1 MARLFGT
8 DGVRGVAGTELTAQM
23 CFDIG
28 RAAATV
34 LTANCST
41 GKPRILVGR
50 DTRISGDMVQ
60 AALSAGFCAAG
71 AVAIPVGIIPTP
83 ALAWLTREYKADAA
97 AMISASH
104 NPMEYNG
111 IKFFNSNGYKLD
123 DALEDRIEAM
133 VRGALH
139 TIDLPNGAGIGTIE
153 PVSTAVDDYVSY
165 ILTTIDTR
173 LDGMK
178 AAVDCANGSASLTA
192 PAALKKLG
200 VTLDVIHQEP
210 NGVNINAG
218 CGSTHMEDIQKL
230 TLSSGADI
238 GLAFDGD
245 ADRLLAVDE
254 KGNLVNGDQIM
265 AICGTYLKGK
275 GKLHNNTIVATIMSN
290 LGLFQMAEREGIR
303 IPKTKVGDRYVLE
316 KMLEEGDNLGG
327 EQSGHVIFLDHNT
340 TGDGL
345 ITALQL
351 LSVMKHTGKKLSE
364 LAEVMTML
372 PQVVVNVP
380 VENERK
386 YDYIDDAEIMET
398 IRRTERLFEDSGR
411 VLIRPSGTEA
421 MVRIMIEGQDLPLM
435 QQKAE
440 EIAAV
445 MKRNLKI

>member
-28 RAAATV
+28 RSAAMV
-34 LTANCST
+34 LTANCT
-41 GKPRILVGR
+41 EKPRILVGR

-60 AALSAGFCAAG
+60 AALTAGFCAAG
-71 AVAIPVGIIPTP
+71 AIAIPVGVIPTP

-111 IKFFNSNGYKLD
+111 IKFFNQDGYKLD

-133 VRGALH
+133 VRGAVH
-139 TIDLPNGAGIGTIE
+139 PMDLPNGAAVGTVE
-153 PVSTAVDDYVSY
+153 PVDTAVSDYISY

-173 LDGMK
+173 LDGIR

-192 PAALKKLG
+192 PPTLKKLG
-200 VTLDVIHQEP
+200 VDVTVIHQEP
-210 NGVNINAG
+210 NGININAG
-218 CGSTHMEDIQKL
+218 CGSTHMEDIQRL
-230 TLSSGADI
+230 TVESGADI

-265 AICGTYLKGK
+265 AICGTYLKSQ
-275 GKLHNNTIVATIMSN
+275 GKLKNDTIVATIMSN
-290 LGLFQMAEREGIR
+290 LGLFQMADREGIR

-316 KMLEEGDNLGG
+316 KMLEEGDVLGG

-364 LAEVMTML
+364 LTEIMTVL

-421 MVRIMIEGQDLPLM
+421 MVRIMIEGQDLALM
-435 QQKAE
+435 KEKAE

-445 MKRNLKI
+445 MKKNLE